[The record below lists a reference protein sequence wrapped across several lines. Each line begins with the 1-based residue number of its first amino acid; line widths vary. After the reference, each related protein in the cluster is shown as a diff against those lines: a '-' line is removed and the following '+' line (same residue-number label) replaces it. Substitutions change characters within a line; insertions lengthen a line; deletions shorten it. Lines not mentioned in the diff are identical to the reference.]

1 MSSSSSKICLIK
13 ACSFETAKSKWVA
26 IFSFEQC
33 DAPKA
38 RMKLKIEHFVAHI
51 LIGFSVLKLCF
62 NDELAELSNK
72 VFTEPLFQNVN
83 NKLEFALKPFT

>member
-1 MSSSSSKICLIK
+1 M
-13 ACSFETAKSKWVA
+13 
-26 IFSFEQC
+26 
-33 DAPKA
+33 
-38 RMKLKIEHFVAHI
+38 KIEHFVAHI